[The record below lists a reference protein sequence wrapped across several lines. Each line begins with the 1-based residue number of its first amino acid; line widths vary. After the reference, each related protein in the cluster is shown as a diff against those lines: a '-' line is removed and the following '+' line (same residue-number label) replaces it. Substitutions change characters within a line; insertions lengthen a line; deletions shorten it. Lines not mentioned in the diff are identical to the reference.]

1 MPEDLRSPS
10 PSNEDP
16 SIAAEAAAS
25 KAYFTSHSNAK
36 ASESAVSF
44 STLPGCTLS
53 RQLLLSL
60 ASLNLVI
67 PTPIQRECIPVAMLG
82 KDIVASSRTGSGK
95 TVAFWV
101 GVLERLLHRDRRNPT
116 TRVVV
121 MTPTRE
127 LAVQVHGVGVAL
139 ARYTDVQFCLCVGGL
154 SLKVQEAEL
163 KLRPDIVVSTPG
175 RLIDHVRNT
184 PCFNMDGV
192 EVLVLDEAD
201 RMLEEVRPLPLFR
214 LSKSLIRLVGI
225 QSRVGG
231 DHHCRT

>member
-1 MPEDLRSPS
+1 MTHRVSTAEPTGFAALANLDSDAELSDSDEEVPQDLRSPS
-10 PSNEDP
+10 PSGEVDP
-16 SIAAEAAAS
+16 AIAEAAAA

-36 ASESAVSF
+36 SSESAVSF

-60 ASLNLVI
+60 ASLNLTI

-101 GVLERLLHRDRRNPT
+101 GVIERLLHRDRRNPT

-139 ARYTDVQFCLCVGGL
+139 ARYTDVQFCLCVGQSLL
-154 SLKVQEAEL
+154 SY
-163 KLRPDIVVSTPG
+163 
-175 RLIDHVRNT
+175 
-184 PCFNMDGV
+184 
-192 EVLVLDEAD
+192 
-201 RMLEEVRPLPLFR
+201 
-214 LSKSLIRLVGI
+214 SLMIAR
-225 QSRVGG
+225 
-231 DHHCRT
+231 

>member
-1 MPEDLRSPS
+1 MSGEEPESSDDEEEAPVDLRSPS
-10 PSNEDP
+10 PSNPADP
-16 SIAAEAAAS
+16 SAAEAAAA
-25 KAYFTSHSNAK
+25 KAYFTSHSISKTNDTV
-36 ASESAVSF
+36 SSF

-60 ASLNLVI
+60 ASLNLTV

-127 LAVQVHGVGVAL
+127 LAVQVHGVGMAL
-139 ARYTDVQFCLCVGGL
+139 ARFTDVQFCLCVGKFIH
-154 SLKVQEAEL
+154 S
-163 KLRPDIVVSTPG
+163 
-175 RLIDHVRNT
+175 
-184 PCFNMDGV
+184 
-192 EVLVLDEAD
+192 
-201 RMLEEVRPLPLFR
+201 LFR
-214 LSKSLIRLVGI
+214 DEQFLIFMSNLRWIVA
-225 QSRVGG
+225 QSARS
-231 DHHCRT
+231 